1 MRTPSAK
8 TPAAK
13 TPAASQTM
21 PPYFAPRLATPLER
35 QQAHPTTPSPNYF
48 GFQANDSSAFLTDS
62 GHHTKTNWSPPS
74 SAVRSTAAA
83 SPSIV
88 PVDQNPDFDAFKKH
102 TEGKAFSLGHLGGSA
117 NFNMNAPPAGRP
129 KHGRTASKTN
139 TTQAVSKTVTEPR
152 DVPPSSSRPTSNMSL
167 DPAMAELSRSPKRVL
182 SPGSAALLEPVR
194 RGSPATFVNG
204 EHDDV
209 ERPQSQP
216 RFKLPL
222 DPHGPHSSMKVQRAE
237 TLPASMLS
245 ESEQLMVTPQ
255 HIVNLME
262 SKTEEILILDLRVS
276 TQYMR
281 SHIAGALNLCIP
293 TTLLKRPSFNV
304 KKLAETFK
312 DEEQRSKF
320 ENWRNSSYIIVYD
333 TSSAQLK
340 DAQIC
345 LNTIK
350 KFQGEGYE
358 GTLYI
363 IRGGFQE
370 FNKGFS
376 SYVGAGLESTASAG
390 QQSGGGSGG
399 PDIAPVIGGCPMP
412 GTDKPANP
420 FFGNIRQNM
429 DLIGGVGQIA
439 LKHPSK
445 VEKSR
450 EEEFPSW
457 LRRAAED
464 QDQGKKVS
472 GKFEAIERREKKRME
487 EALSG
492 QVSYGSHVA
501 IKPQHVTE
509 KECVQIAGIEKG
521 NKNRYNNIWP
531 FEHSRVRL
539 QGVPKTGCDYFNAN
553 FIQANWSN
561 KRYISTQ
568 APIPATF
575 NDFWNVVWQQDV
587 RVIVMLTAEKEG
599 AQVKA
604 HNYWDQK
611 HYGPLYLE
619 FLSEK
624 RASLE
629 PARIH
634 KHQQAKRPGAMKRA
648 STKSAHPQ
656 IPLAT
661 LDPQEDVNKNG
672 SEQPYVTVRKFM
684 LRDERQPFEPMRE
697 ITQLQYSSWPDFG
710 APAHPQHLLGL
721 VEQTDAV
728 VRATNKSHTGKDP
741 EPAGGRPIMVHC
753 SAGCGRT
760 GTFCTV
766 DSVIDM
772 LKRQRISQKHERQ
785 QPRLGTPM
793 DIDEKT
799 PARSPGN
806 HSKTDSK
813 FAGTGSSGGDF
824 FGSQQSHQQQPAEAY
839 RSEDIDGQWVQS
851 GDVDLVEKT
860 VEDFRNQRLSM
871 VQSLRQ
877 FVLCY
882 ESVMEWLAEQS
893 PLAPDAHD
901 SRMES

>member
-1 MRTPSAK
+1 MPPSA
-8 TPAAK
+8 
-13 TPAASQTM
+13 
-21 PPYFAPRLATPLER
+21 
-35 QQAHPTTPSPNYF
+35 
-48 GFQANDSSAFLTDS
+48 
-62 GHHTKTNWSPPS
+62 TK
-74 SAVRSTAAA
+74 A
-83 SPSIV
+83 
-88 PVDQNPDFDAFKKH
+88 
-102 TEGKAFSLGHLGGSA
+102 
-117 NFNMNAPPAGRP
+117 
-129 KHGRTASKTN
+129 
-139 TTQAVSKTVTEPR
+139 
-152 DVPPSSSRPTSNMSL
+152 TSNMSL
-167 DPAMAELSRSPKRVL
+167 DPSMAELSRSPKRML
-182 SPGSAALLEPVR
+182 SPGSAAQVEREPIR
-194 RGSPATFVNG
+194 RGSPATFVHG
-204 EHDDV
+204 EPGDI

-237 TLPASMLS
+237 TLPETTQS
-245 ESEQLMVTPQ
+245 EPEQLMVTPQ
-255 HIVNLME
+255 HVVNLME

-276 TQYMR
+276 TMYAK

-312 DEEQRSKF
+312 DGEQRSKF

-363 IRGGFQE
+363 VRGGFLE
-370 FNKGFS
+370 FNKAFPS
-376 SYVGAGLESTASAG
+376 HTGAGLEITASAG
-390 QQSGGGSGG
+390 QQSDGGSSG
-399 PDIAPVIGGCPMP
+399 PEIAPVIGGCPMP

-429 DLIGGVGQIA
+429 DLIGGVGQIP
-439 LKHPSK
+439 LKHPAEQSK
-445 VEKSR
+445 EQD
-450 EEEFPSW
+450 FPSW

-487 EALSG
+487 DALSG
-492 QVSYGSHVA
+492 QVYIGSNA
-501 IKPQHVTE
+501 APQQHHADE
-509 KECVQIAGIEKG
+509 KEHVQIAGIEKG

-539 QGVPKTGCDYFNAN
+539 QGVPRTGCDYFNAN

-575 NDFWNVVWQQDV
+575 NDFWNVIWQQDV

-611 HYGPLYLE
+611 HYGPLYLD
-619 FLSEK
+619 FLSEH

-634 KHQQAKRPGAMKRA
+634 KHQQAKRPGAIKRA
-648 STKSAHPQ
+648 STKSSHPQ

-661 LDPQEDVNKNG
+661 LDPKEDVGKNG
-672 SEQPYVTVRKFM
+672 AERPYVTVRKFM
-684 LRDERQPFEPMRE
+684 LRDEREPFQPMRE

-728 VRATNKSHTGKDP
+728 VRATNKTHGNKDP
-741 EPAGGRPIMVHC
+741 EPAGERPVLVHC

-772 LKRQRISQKHERQ
+772 LKRQRISQKQERQ

-793 DIDEKT
+793 DVDEQT
-799 PARSPGN
+799 PARALNRQGEADAKPVG
-806 HSKTDSK
+806 H
-813 FAGTGSSGGDF
+813 GGDF
-824 FGSQQSHQQQPAEAY
+824 FGAAPVAPHSDDEGV
-839 RSEDIDGQWVQS
+839 DGQWVQS
-851 GDVDLVEKT
+851 SDVDLVEKT

-882 ESVMEWLAEQS
+882 ESVMEWLAEQT
-893 PLAPDAHD
+893 PLHAHD
-901 SRMES
+901 DRKDS